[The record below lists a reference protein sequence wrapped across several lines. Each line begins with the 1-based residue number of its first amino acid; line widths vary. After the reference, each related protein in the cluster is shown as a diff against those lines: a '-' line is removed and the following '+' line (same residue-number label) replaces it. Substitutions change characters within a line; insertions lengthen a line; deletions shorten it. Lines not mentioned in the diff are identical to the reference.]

1 MNKHFEDA
9 RYYLKRA
16 GEHTTEGLKEE
27 LEPIEERVRT
37 LTGREAEPEPTRL
50 ERVREELQDLER
62 RAEGEAK
69 AAIGQARERLRN
81 VRGDEAEAEPE
92 AAE

>member
-9 RYYLKRA
+9 RYYVARA
-16 GEHTTEGLKEE
+16 GEHAAEGIKEE
-27 LEPIEERVRT
+27 LEPIERRVRE
-37 LTGREAEPEPTRL
+37 LTGREAAPEPTRL
-50 ERVREELQDLER
+50 ERVRAELADLER

-69 AAIGQARERLRN
+69 AAIGQARERLGASRH
-81 VRGDEAEAEPE
+81 DDAEPE

>member
-9 RYYLKRA
+9 RYYVGRA
-16 GEHTTEGLKEE
+16 GEHAAEGVKAE
-27 LEPIEERVRT
+27 LEPIEERVRK

-50 ERVREELQDLER
+50 ERVRTELRDLER

-69 AAIGQARERLRN
+69 AAIGQARERLRAA
-81 VRGDEAEAEPE
+81 RGAESKAE

>member
-9 RYYLKRA
+9 RYYVKRA
-16 GEHTTEGLKEE
+16 GEHAAEGVKEE
-27 LEPIEERVRT
+27 LEPIERRVRE
-37 LTGREAEPEPTRL
+37 LTGREAEPEPSRL
-50 ERVREELQDLER
+50 ERVREELRDVER

-69 AAIGQARERLRN
+69 AAIEQARERLRA
-81 VRGDEAEAEPE
+81 VRGDEAEAE